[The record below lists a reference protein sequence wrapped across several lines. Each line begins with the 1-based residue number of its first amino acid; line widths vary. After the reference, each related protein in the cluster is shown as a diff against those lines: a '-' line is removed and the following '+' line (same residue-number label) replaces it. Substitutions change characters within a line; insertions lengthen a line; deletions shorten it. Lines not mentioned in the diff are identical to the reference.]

1 MRNAQFERER
11 QNIEKTIQHMVN
23 NGTTRDK
30 LVKYTVNR
38 LVGADSSFT
47 SRQIDIL
54 FRGII

>member
-11 QNIEKTIQHMVN
+11 QDIEKTIKHMVN

-54 FRGII
+54 FKGII

>member
-11 QNIEKTIQHMVN
+11 QNIEKTIRHMVN

-47 SRQIDIL
+47 SKQIDIL